1 MSQELTVEI
10 RMHIDFLA
18 SLQDELEKFVFL
30 FKLVEIIGTNLPML
44 LFFFIYKKKL
54 QHIKRKNLPFI

>member
-44 LFFFIYKKKL
+44 LFFLYI
-54 QHIKRKNLPFI
+54 